1 MLHADSPLPL
11 AEIARAAGVPY
22 VVAQSAIRT
31 LERRGM
37 VIRQSRAGRDEFGP
51 NATSTYYPMAH
62 AVALVDLP
70 IDGAVKGHHVAAVF
84 AYGSLAVPG
93 GGSRRSDIDLLVVGD
108 VPDPAGLRAAMADV
122 GARYGRAV
130 DLLIITPEELTTPG
144 RTETCTSPA
153 PSPAFACAGRWD
165 DRPDRRRGRG
175 DPAHAPAGREPKDL
189 RASIR
194 AAARGTEA

>member
-1 MLHADSPLPL
+1 MLPRTVARVNSVVMLHADSPLPL

-37 VIRQSRAGRDEFGP
+37 VIRHSRAGRDEFGP
-51 NATSTYYPMAH
+51 DLTSTYYPMAH

-108 VPDPAGLRAAMADV
+108 VLDPAGLRAAMADV

-130 DLLIITPEELTTPG
+130 DILIITPEELDDARATG
-144 RTETCTSPA
+144 DLHVASA
-153 PSPAFACAGRWD
+153 LAGVRL
-165 DRPDRRRGRG
+165 RGALG
-175 DPAHAPAGREPKDL
+175 
-189 RASIR
+189 
-194 AAARGTEA
+194 